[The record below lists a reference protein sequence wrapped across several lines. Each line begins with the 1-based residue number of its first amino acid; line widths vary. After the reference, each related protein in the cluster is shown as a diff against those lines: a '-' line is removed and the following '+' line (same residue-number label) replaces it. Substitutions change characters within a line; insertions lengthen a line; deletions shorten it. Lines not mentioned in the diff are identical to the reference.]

1 MVTERGVHFAHFLRH
16 CAASAAASPIKP
28 RILAEQKVNGT
39 FFFARNPVYGLG
51 AEMEI
56 ISLLKVTFHFQKQYS
71 ANPFG
76 I

>member
-39 FFFARNPVYGLG
+39 FFFA
-51 AEMEI
+51 
-56 ISLLKVTFHFQKQYS
+56 QKPRLWAWCGNGNYQ
-71 ANPFG
+71 FT
-76 I
+76 